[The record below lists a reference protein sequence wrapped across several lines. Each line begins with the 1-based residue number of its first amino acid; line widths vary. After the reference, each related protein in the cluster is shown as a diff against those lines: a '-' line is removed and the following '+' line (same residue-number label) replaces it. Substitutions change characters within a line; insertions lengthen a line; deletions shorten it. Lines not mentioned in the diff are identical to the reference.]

1 MFNSQITDS
10 LNNGDINMPGMF
22 LQHGD
27 TDPGPPDQHIH
38 RFAVDSLG
46 MGSTDAEAGHVH
58 LISNGVVLEANG
70 HVHNPVINKV
80 DLDELLFG

>member
-1 MFNSQITDS
+1 
-10 LNNGDINMPGMF
+10 MPGMF

-27 TDPGPPDQHIH
+27 TDPGPPDNHTH

-58 LISNGVVLEANG
+58 LISNGVVLEAIQDG
-70 HVHNPVINKV
+70 VAHVHNPVISKV
-80 DLDELLFG
+80 DLDEILFG